1 MLKWPIK
8 PVHCLYMH
16 APLKI
21 VQHFSTHFKVGMII
35 AVTGSHTYP
44 QACTHARTH
53 AHTHIHTHT
62 HTIYTT
68 NKQPACKQAKNAEKS
83 SHTLNTE
90 TWSTFPSGHSK
101 TVQYVWNPLVNYSN
115 NNGHSKVAPYVRNL
129 LPNNEQQWT
138 QHGSSVCLES
148 LGKLQQQQ
156 WTQ

>member
-53 AHTHIHTHT
+53 ARTHTHTYIHTHT
-62 HTIYTT
+62 HTHDIHHKQTT
-68 NKQPACKQAKNAEKS
+68 SMQTSKECRKKL
-83 SHTLNTE
+83 T
-90 TWSTFPSGHSK
+90 HSE
-101 TVQYVWNPLVNYSN
+101 Y
-115 NNGHSKVAPYVRNL
+115 RNL
-129 LPNNEQQWT
+129 IHIPEWT
-138 QHGSSVCLES
+138 QQDSSICLES

-156 WTQ
+156 WTQQGSSICPESFAK